1 MRCVV
6 GLSRGCVSAAIVRL
20 WLRSGGG
27 GGGLVRS
34 RCPQRGPSYCV
45 NWALDQPVAKMP

>member
-27 GGGLVRS
+27 GGGVWS
-34 RCPQRGPSYCV
+34 GPG
-45 NWALDQPVAKMP
+45 ALKEALAIV

>member
-27 GGGLVRS
+27 GGVWS
-34 RCPQRGPSYCV
+34 GPG
-45 NWALDQPVAKMP
+45 ALKEALAIV